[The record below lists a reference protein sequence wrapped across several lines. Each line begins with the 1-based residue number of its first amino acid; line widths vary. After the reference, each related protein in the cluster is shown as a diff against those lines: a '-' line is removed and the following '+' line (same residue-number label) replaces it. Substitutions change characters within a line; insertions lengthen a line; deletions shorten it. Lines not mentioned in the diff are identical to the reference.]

1 MWQSLFLFDMTFW
14 LYLAAFIVYV
24 LYVFVKRP
32 SVEPAVAGPPLDS
45 PLARSSPGSD
55 LSRGEPP
62 PCSPPGTIICLSVM
76 VWVFNAE
83 EKVLPV
89 IRRHSILKRACASMR
104 TEERI
109 VVGARR
115 NIIAVW
121 CLFAGLLG
129 CAAVGSSEI
138 LVYEDSRLKVS
149 VVPDPSVDASDLS
162 TRHDHPMQ
170 LASDQVFR
178 ILSGVGVE
186 RSRGLLVS
194 MVLGPHHEAAF
205 SREDLTVLAPK
216 ISIALSRA
224 SSKDRVSVVL
234 SRMAPS
240 KTPETLEWALW
251 GQGGNLFVVLTRH
264 QLTMAPQQAELSSAL
279 QGGATRGPGVARDLP
294 GDLAVGFS
302 SPEYVVALEPTLAT
316 QLFGN
321 PHAHVVIDY
330 RRFLANARPVAQIS
344 DHRPT
349 LPSDQTVRAQD
360 RSAMPTG
367 EAADG
372 ARGSAESSRGMQAL
386 SERVKTLETQVNDL
400 LGVVKQLTKEL
411 AESNRALTAR
421 DEEIRT
427 LKGQVKP
434 AERQR
439 KPSAP

>member
-1 MWQSLFLFDMTFW
+1 M
-14 LYLAAFIVYV
+14 
-24 LYVFVKRP
+24 
-32 SVEPAVAGPPLDS
+32 
-45 PLARSSPGSD
+45 
-55 LSRGEPP
+55 
-62 PCSPPGTIICLSVM
+62 
-76 VWVFNAE
+76 
-83 EKVLPV
+83 
-89 IRRHSILKRACASMR
+89 
-104 TEERI
+104 
-109 VVGARR
+109 
-115 NIIAVW
+115 
-121 CLFAGLLG
+121 
-129 CAAVGSSEI
+129 
-138 LVYEDSRLKVS
+138 S
-149 VVPDPSVDASDLS
+149 VVPDPSVDASDS
-162 TRHDHPMQ
+162 SPRHDHPMQ
-170 LASDQVFR
+170 LTSDQIFR
-178 ILSGVGVE
+178 ILNGVGVE

-240 KTPETLEWALW
+240 KTPETLEWSLW

-264 QLTMAPQQAELSSAL
+264 QLIMAPQQSELSSAL

-302 SPEYVVALEPTLAT
+302 SPEYVVALEPTLTT

-330 RRFLANARPVAQIS
+330 RRFLADARPAAQIA
-344 DHRPT
+344 DRRPT
-349 LPSDQTVRAQD
+349 SPSPEA
-360 RSAMPTG
+360 PTSNT
-367 EAADG
+367 A
-372 ARGSAESSRGMQAL
+372 SVESSRDMQAL

-427 LKGQVKP
+427 LKGQAKP
-434 AERQR
+434 SDRQR
-439 KPSAP
+439 RSSVP

>member
-1 MWQSLFLFDMTFW
+1 MRLPQ
-14 LYLAAFIVYV
+14 
-24 LYVFVKRP
+24 K
-32 SVEPAVAGPPLDS
+32 
-45 PLARSSPGSD
+45 
-55 LSRGEPP
+55 
-62 PCSPPGTIICLSVM
+62 II
-76 VWVFNAE
+76 
-83 EKVLPV
+83 
-89 IRRHSILKRACASMR
+89 
-104 TEERI
+104 T
-109 VVGARR
+109 
-115 NIIAVW
+115 VW

-129 CAAVGSSEI
+129 CAALGSSDM
-138 LVYEDSRLKVS
+138 LLYEDSRFRVS
-149 VVPDPSVDASDLS
+149 VVPDPSVDTSKVS

-170 LASDQVFR
+170 ITADQVFR

-205 SREDLTVLAPK
+205 SQEDLTVLAPK
-216 ISIALSRA
+216 ISTALSRA

-264 QLTMAPQQAELSSAL
+264 QLIMAPQQSELSSAL
-279 QGGATRGPGVARDLP
+279 QGGATRGPGVTRDLP

-302 SPEYVVALEPTLAT
+302 YPEYVVALEPTLAT

-330 RRFLANARPVAQIS
+330 RRFLAEARPAAQIS
-344 DHRPT
+344 ERRP
-349 LPSDQTVRAQD
+349 PSP
-360 RSAMPTG
+360 SP
-367 EAADG
+367 EAPAG
-372 ARGSAESSRGMQAL
+372 NIGSVETSRDTQAL
-386 SERVKTLETQVNDL
+386 SERIRTLETQVNDL

-434 AERQR
+434 SDRQR
-439 KPSAP
+439 KSSSP